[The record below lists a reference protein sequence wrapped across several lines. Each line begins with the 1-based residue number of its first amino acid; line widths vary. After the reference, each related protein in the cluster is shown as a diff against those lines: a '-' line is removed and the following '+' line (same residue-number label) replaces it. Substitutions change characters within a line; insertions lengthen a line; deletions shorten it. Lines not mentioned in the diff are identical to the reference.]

1 MSYIGMMGECNFGY
15 AAFYSKGDKKEHQ
28 FSAAYSPMAQKD
40 CLNFSYINRASQ
52 RLQLFCELKGKMDG
66 MSSEFLSGFRMRFM
80 EGTITGYMNS
90 NWVAWA
96 TYAKNLEGG
105 AMRLEFNS

>member
-1 MSYIGMMGECNFGY
+1 
-15 AAFYSKGDKKEHQ
+15 
-28 FSAAYSPMAQKD
+28 
-40 CLNFSYINRASQ
+40 
-52 RLQLFCELKGKMDG
+52 MDG

-90 NWVAWA
+90 NWVAWS

-105 AMRLEFNS
+105 AMRLEFNSKMDFKNPKAPCQFGLNLNVGMM

>member
-1 MSYIGMMGECNFGY
+1 
-15 AAFYSKGDKKEHQ
+15 
-28 FSAAYSPMAQKD
+28 
-40 CLNFSYINRASQ
+40 
-52 RLQLFCELKGKMDG
+52 MDG